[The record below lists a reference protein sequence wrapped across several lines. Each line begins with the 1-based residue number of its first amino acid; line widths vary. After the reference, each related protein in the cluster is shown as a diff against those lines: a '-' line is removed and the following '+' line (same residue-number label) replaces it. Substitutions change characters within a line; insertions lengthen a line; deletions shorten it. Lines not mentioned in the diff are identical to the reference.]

1 MRVRTPRE
9 VAFFS
14 AFFCALILT
23 VGVIIFD
30 IYSDYEIDT
39 GVLIGGFIASILVI
53 YFLVFYFIERFLN
66 HRIKMIYKTI
76 HSLKSGGSDR
86 LKIDMAQD
94 VMASINQEVQQWALV
109 KGNEIEKLKEQ
120 EAFRR
125 DFLGNLSHELK
136 TPVFSIQGYILTL
149 LEGGLDDPNINRDF
163 LMRASKGVD
172 RISHII
178 EDLDTIT
185 NLESGRVQLN
195 KRRFNIVE
203 MT

>member
-1 MRVRTPRE
+1 
-9 VAFFS
+9 
-14 AFFCALILT
+14 
-23 VGVIIFD
+23 
-30 IYSDYEIDT
+30 
-39 GVLIGGFIASILVI
+39 
-53 YFLVFYFIERFLN
+53 
-66 HRIKMIYKTI
+66 MIYKTI